1 VLDYSKEFLKLRDNS
16 IDIAPERRNKTQWSE
31 KRCMKRE
38 HKDQE
43 RKRKEKHDVR
53 GDTWSDINEGR

>member
-1 VLDYSKEFLKLRDNS
+1 VLDYSKEFLKLQGNS
-16 IDIAPERRNKTQWSE
+16 IDIALERRNKTQWSE

-53 GDTWSDINEGR
+53 GDI

>member
-1 VLDYSKEFLKLRDNS
+1 VLDYSKEFLKLRGNS

-31 KRCMKRE
+31 KRYMKRE